1 MDKKMKIKISL
12 AITIALIC
20 GLLGGLVISYQGVFS
35 KQLSFLVKTSEGE
48 VAYKDALTVEQVEER
63 IIDGPEISLTAST
76 TLQNGVYK
84 LNLKIESSEF
94 ASYATKD
101 GKLLFPEAIEI
112 TSKEEKENVSCES
125 IKKAEQHAKDY
136 K

>member
-1 MDKKMKIKISL
+1 MKIKISL

-63 IIDGPEISLTAST
+63 IITYIKEEILGEDGPEISLTAST

-101 GKLLFPEAIEI
+101 
-112 TSKEEKENVSCES
+112 
-125 IKKAEQHAKDY
+125 
-136 K
+136 